1 MIVAIRTE
9 LLKVRSTRLWWVML
23 ALMVVTVA
31 GLTALLAV
39 VLDTTASDD
48 PGADAGPVLAIA
60 VVYSMA
66 VGFGYVFTLI
76 MGTLSVTGEF
86 RYQTL
91 TPTYLS
97 EPRRGVV
104 VAGKTVGQFLT
115 GIVFGVVTVAVAVA
129 VGAGLLTILGNGTG
143 LGDGS
148 VERSL
153 LLSPIALGLWAV
165 IGVGLGALIRNQV
178 AAIVVII
185 VFNQIVDPILR
196 LALAALGGEAVEKF
210 LPTSAAEAMAG
221 GGIGS
226 LLTAD
231 GSSGAL
237 PWWGGGLVLLAY
249 GIVFVVLG
257 WVFTLRRDVS

>member
-1 MIVAIRTE
+1 MIAAIRTE
-9 LLKVRSTRLWWVML
+9 LLKVRTTRLWWVL
-23 ALMVVTVA
+23 LGLMAVIVA

-39 VLDTTASDD
+39 ILDTTTSDD
-48 PGADAGPVLAIA
+48 PAAGGGPVILTG

-66 VGFGYVFTLI
+66 VGFGYVFTLV

-104 VAGKTVGQFLT
+104 VAGKTVGQFVT
-115 GIVFGVVTVAVAVA
+115 GVVFGVITVAVAVA
-129 VGAGLLTILGNGTG
+129 IGAGLLAILGNDTG
-143 LGDGS
+143 LGEGS
-148 VERSL
+148 IQRSL
-153 LLSPIALGLWAV
+153 VLSPIALGLWAV

-185 VFNQIVDPILR
+185 AFNQIVDPILR
-196 LALAALGGEAVEKF
+196 LALGALGGEGVVKF

-221 GGIGS
+221 GGIGA
-226 LLTAD
+226 LLTTNGTSD
-231 GSSGAL
+231 AL
-237 PWWGGGLVLLAY
+237 AWWGGGLVLLAY

>member
-1 MIVAIRTE
+1 MIAAIRTE
-9 LLKVRSTRLWWVML
+9 LLKVRTTRLWWVML
-23 ALMVVTVA
+23 GLMVVFVA
-31 GLTALLAV
+31 GLTALFAV
-39 VLDTTASDD
+39 ILDTTASDD
-48 PGADAGPVLAIA
+48 PAAGGPVLLTG

-66 VGFGYVFTLI
+66 VGFGYVFTLV

-104 VAGKTVGQFLT
+104 VAGKTVGQFVT
-115 GIVFGVVTVAVAVA
+115 GVVFGVVTVVVAIA
-129 VGAGLLTILGNGTG
+129 VGAGLLAILGNGTG
-143 LGDGS
+143 LGEGS
-148 VERSL
+148 IQRSL
-153 LLSPIALGLWAV
+153 VLSPIALGLWAV

-185 VFNQIVDPILR
+185 AFNQIVDPILR
-196 LALAALGGEAVEKF
+196 VALNALGGEGVVKF

-221 GGIGS
+221 GGLGS

-231 GSSGAL
+231 GTSDAL
-237 PWWGGGLVLLAY
+237 AWWGGGLVLLAY